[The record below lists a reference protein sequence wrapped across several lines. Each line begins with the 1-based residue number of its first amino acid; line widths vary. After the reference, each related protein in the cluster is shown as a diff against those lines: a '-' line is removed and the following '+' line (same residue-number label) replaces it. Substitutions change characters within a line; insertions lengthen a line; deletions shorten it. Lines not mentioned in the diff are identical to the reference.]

1 MLTLPGFN
9 FAHDILNANH
19 CLIGGC
25 TGSGKSNLL
34 NCILYTLTG
43 YNPENNQ
50 CIIIDLKRIDFT
62 QWQKF
67 PHIAKIIKDPKTVNA
82 YLDLVISE
90 MYDRYAEMEKHET
103 NICNRCTLYVIID
116 EFAQV
121 LSISKEIE
129 KKIVELGRLAR
140 AADIHVIL
148 ATQSVSKKTI
158 TAQIQENFVYSVGL
172 KCKDK
177 IASRQIIGKAGCE
190 LLPDYGKAIVCNGMH
205 YHEIEIPYIT
215 RSDIQKRY
223 EETMQYYNQNKRIL

>member
-9 FAHDILNANH
+9 FAHDILSANH

-34 NCILYTLTG
+34 NCVLYTLAG

-67 PHIAKIIKDPKTVNA
+67 PHILKIVKDPCLVNA
-82 YLDLVISE
+82 YLDIVIAE
-90 MYDRYAEMEKHET
+90 MYDRYNEMERNET
-103 NICNRCTLYVIID
+103 NICNRCTLYLIID

-121 LSISKEIE
+121 LTIPETE
-129 KKIVELGRLAR
+129 KKIIELGRLAR

-148 ATQSVSKKTI
+148 GTQDCSKKTI
-158 TAQIQENFVYSVGL
+158 SAQIQQNFVYTVGL

-177 IASRQIIGKAGCE
+177 VASKQVIGKYGLE
-190 LLPDYGKAIVCNGMH
+190 KLPKYGKAIVCDGMD
-205 YHEIEIPYIT
+205 YKTIDIPFIT
-215 RSDIQKRY
+215 ESDIDQRY
-223 EETMQYYNQNKRIL
+223 KETVNYYERQGVL

>member
-1 MLTLPGFN
+1 MLTLPGFT

-34 NCILYTLTG
+34 NCVLYTLTG
-43 YNPENNQ
+43 YNPEDNQ

-67 PHIAKIIKDPKTVNA
+67 PHILKIVKDPGLVNA
-82 YLDLVISE
+82 YLDMIISE
-90 MYDRYAEMEKHET
+90 MYDRYAEMERNET
-103 NICNRCTLYVIID
+103 NVCNRCTLYLIID

-121 LSISKEIE
+121 LTIPETE
-129 KKIVELGRLAR
+129 KKIIELGRLAR

-148 ATQSVSKKTI
+148 GTQDCSKKTI
-158 TAQIQENFVYSVGL
+158 SAQIQQNFVYTVGL

-177 IASRQIIGKAGCE
+177 VASKQVIGKYGLE
-190 LLPDYGKAIVCNGMH
+190 KLPKYGKAVVCDGMD
-205 YHEIEIPYIT
+205 YKEIEIPFIS
-215 RSDIQKRY
+215 RSDIEHRY
-223 EETMQYYNQNKRIL
+223 IDTMRYYGKQNLA

>member
-9 FAHDILNANH
+9 FCHDILSANH

-34 NCILYTLTG
+34 NCVLYTLTG
-43 YNPENNQ
+43 YNPEYNQ

-67 PHIAKIIKDPKTVNA
+67 PHIAKIVKDPGLVNA

-90 MYDRYAEMEKHET
+90 MYDRYSEMERNET

-121 LSISKEIE
+121 LTIPGTEQ
-129 KKIVELGRLAR
+129 KIIELGRLAR

-148 ATQSVSKKTI
+148 GTQDCSKKTI
-158 TAQIQENFVYSVGL
+158 SAQIQQNFVYTVGL

-177 IASRQIIGKAGCE
+177 VASKQVIGKYGLE
-190 LLPDYGKAIVCNGMH
+190 KLPKYGKAIVCNGMD
-205 YHEIEIPYIT
+205 YNEIEIPFIT
-215 RSDIQKRY
+215 KSDIQKRY
-223 EETMQYYNQNKRIL
+223 EETMQYYNLKEKAL